1 MTNDS
6 NLKNDII
13 NDYKPIKYEFV
24 TDIKNK
30 YNKYKN
36 STRKNGPHPE
46 RYFFTNI
53 KKLRALELCLE
64 HSKKN
69 KIYYDSI
76 ILTRFDL
83 KFNISLDE
91 ININYGMF
99 NVVSLLEKPN
109 LIDDNFYLF
118 PGSNLEKFI
127 NILKDNLNIWGHGFK
142 DLFNKYFD
150 INYLYNEN
158 LNIKY
163 LSFYKIIR
171 NKIN

>member
-1 MTNDS
+1 
-6 NLKNDII
+6 
-13 NDYKPIKYEFV
+13 
-24 TDIKNK
+24 
-30 YNKYKN
+30 
-36 STRKNGPHPE
+36 
-46 RYFFTNI
+46 
-53 KKLRALELCLE
+53 
-64 HSKKN
+64 
-69 KIYYDSI
+69 
-76 ILTRFDL
+76 
-83 KFNISLDE
+83 
-91 ININYGMF
+91 MF

-163 LSFYKIIR
+163 LSYYKIIR